1 MKKSVSCSLLNL
13 VPSSRLSNGPSSPPV
28 PQSQAI
34 AKLVQVFPRRDPTP
48 TVSPASL
55 SPSVLSSLTK
65 AFESCFTKNP
75 AFYQARGQ
83 ELIHHFITT
92 TSWTLATHTPTH
104 ELWQVTVPGIA
115 ATHSYLI
122 HGIVAATSLHLAQL
136 HDDAETKQAYGTIA
150 LDQMNVALVQYRK
163 DLSNITPEN
172 CEPLYIFSILTH
184 VFVFRTVWND
194 AAALGEVARKNSN
207 VDVPWMTT
215 QWTELSLKLLNGVR
229 GGAKAILNPSWFWLL
244 KGPLASLCSREWWP
258 KDRILK
264 TPQSLEDD
272 KRLHDLERMWLIP
285 GKPWDS
291 VFDQLRTA
299 QGALRE
305 SFALVHQL
313 TDEDTV
319 DRGAVFVWPVGLTQ
333 EFVGL
338 LQDQKPEA
346 MVLFAHWAI
355 LFHRL
360 RDLWFCDGL
369 ARPIVMAAAAVLG
382 KKRLNWIEWPIRE
395 VGLEIPDWI

>member
-1 MKKSVSCSLLNL
+1 M
-13 VPSSRLSNGPSSPPV
+13 
-28 PQSQAI
+28 PQSQAVS
-34 AKLVQVFPRRDPTP
+34 KLIHVFPRRAPTP
-48 TVSPASL
+48 PTSPASL
-55 SPSVLSSLTK
+55 SPTVLASLTK
-65 AFESCFTKNP
+65 AFESCFTKDR

-83 ELIHHFITT
+83 ELIHHFMTT

-122 HGIVAATSLHLAQL
+122 RGIVAATSLHLAQL
-136 HDDAETKQAYGTIA
+136 HDDAETKQAYGTMA

-163 DLSNITPEN
+163 DLSHITQEN

-194 AAALGEVARKNSN
+194 AAALEEVVRKNGN

-244 KGPLASLCSREWWP
+244 KGPLASLCSRDWWP

-285 GKPWDS
+285 GKLWDS
-291 VFDQLRTA
+291 SFDQLKTA

-313 TDEDTV
+313 TDEDPVLADGTAAWPENSPKAFTGTLM
-319 DRGAVFVWPVGLTQ
+319 DRGAVFVWPVSLTQ

-382 KKRLNWIEWPIRE
+382 KERLNWIEWPIKE